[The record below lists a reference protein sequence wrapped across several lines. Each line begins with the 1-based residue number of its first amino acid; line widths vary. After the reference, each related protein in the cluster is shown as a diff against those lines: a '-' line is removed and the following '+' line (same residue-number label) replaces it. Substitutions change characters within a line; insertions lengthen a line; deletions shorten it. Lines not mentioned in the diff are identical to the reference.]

1 MVAALLRSSVAAG
14 KPGLTLPLVSRG
26 KCCDL
31 LSLPLPPPPLGLGG
45 DRSPGVVGGV
55 AVTAAAAAAAV
66 PPRCVKWLCCEAA
79 CGDDNNNGGD
89 MEDTCRC

>member
-14 KPGLTLPLVSRG
+14 RPGLTLPLVSRG

-31 LSLPLPPPPLGLGG
+31 LSLPLPPLPPLGLGG

-55 AVTAAAAAAAV
+55 AVTAIAAV
-66 PPRCVKWLCCEAA
+66 AAIPPRCVRCCDAV
-79 CGDDNNNGGD
+79 CGDDSNNGGD